1 MATFFADTYAIVELL
16 KGSPAYRQYKTAVL
30 VTTEFNLCEF
40 AYAVT
45 RDFPDSAEDI
55 CSQVRHSMRLSHPG
69 DREYLRAAAMRRKY
83 SKEGRKFSLID
94 CVGYSVAESLTI
106 PFLTGDREFEDLP
119 IVKYVK

>member
-45 RDFPDSAEDI
+45 RDFPDTAEEI

-69 DREYLRAAAMRRKY
+69 DHEYLRAAAIRRTY
-83 SKEGRKFSLID
+83 SQEKRKFSLID
-94 CVGYSVAESLTI
+94 CVGYSVAESLAI

-119 IVKYVK
+119 NVEYVK

>member
-1 MATFFADTYAIVELL
+1 MQLQGTFRTLQRIF
-16 KGSPAYRQYKTAVL
+16 VL
-30 VTTEFNLCEF
+30 E
-40 AYAVT
+40 
-45 RDFPDSAEDI
+45 
-55 CSQVRHSMRLSHPG
+55 VRHSMRLSHPG

-83 SKEGRKFSLID
+83 SQEGRKFSLID